1 MWFMLRAGKIDA
13 YRLLPKSLNS
23 CGAARF
29 TVPGGKT
36 EIRLKELWRNA
47 ELEVL
52 TTTGLS
58 KTYKGHFAV
67 KNVSMHIEKGD
78 IYGFVGENGA
88 GKTTLI
94 RLVTGLAAPTAG
106 SYALYGVTNASREIY
121 EARRRTGAIVETA
134 TMSRSMTA
142 MENLKLQCSIS
153 GVERTEEE
161 LIALIGR
168 VGLDYE
174 SIRKKK
180 AGKFSLGMRQRL
192 GIAMV
197 MVSDPEFV
205 ILDEPMNGL
214 DPQGFV
220 EVRETILKL
229 NAEGVTFLISSHIL
243 SELEKICTKIG
254 VISHGELLEE
264 IRMEDLHRNARRRI
278 LIDAEN
284 EEAVK
289 NALEADGAFAEIGKE
304 EGKLAVYG
312 DADLNRIIR
321 ILAEKELK
329 VRSIN
334 TLEDTIEDHYIRLLG
349 RGRIA

>member
-1 MWFMLRAGKIDA
+1 MD
-13 YRLLPKSLNS
+13 
-23 CGAARF
+23 
-29 TVPGGKT
+29 
-36 EIRLKELWRNA
+36 
-47 ELEVL
+47 VL
-52 TTTGLS
+52 TTNGLS
-58 KTYKGHFAV
+58 KSYKGHFAV
-67 KNVSMHIEKGD
+67 KNVSMHIEQGD

-94 RLVTGLAAPTAG
+94 RLITGLAAPSAG
-106 SYALYGVTNASREIY
+106 SYSLYGVMNTSGGIH
-121 EARRRTGAIVETA
+121 EARRRTAAIVETV
-134 TMSRSMTA
+134 TMSRGMTA
-142 MENLKLQCSIS
+142 LENLKLQCRIT
-153 GVERTEEE
+153 GAERTEEE
-161 LIALIGR
+161 LIAQIGR
-168 VGLDYE
+168 VGLNYE

-180 AGKFSLGMRQRL
+180 AGQFSLGMRQRL

-197 MVSDPEFV
+197 MVSDPGFV

-264 IRMEDLHRNARRRI
+264 IRMDDLHRNARRRI
-278 LIDAEN
+278 LIGAED
-284 EEAVK
+284 EEAVRA
-289 NALEADGAFAEIGKE
+289 ALEADGSFPEIGKE

-312 DADLNRIIR
+312 DADLNRVIR

-329 VRSIN
+329 VRSVN
-334 TLEDTIEDHYIRLLG
+334 TLEETIEDHYIRLLG